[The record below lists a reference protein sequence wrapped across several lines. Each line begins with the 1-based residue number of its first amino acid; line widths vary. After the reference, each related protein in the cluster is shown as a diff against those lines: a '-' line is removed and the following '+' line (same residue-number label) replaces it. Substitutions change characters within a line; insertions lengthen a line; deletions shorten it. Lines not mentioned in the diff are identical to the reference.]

1 MRTPIYTSKKL
12 EKTIK
17 KIIRSDKSSENGI
30 LGKWNATIFYVERKK
45 CWLISNAK
53 TQYSLIIPDI
63 KSTDLN
69 SIEKIFKNSLYEQ
82 LKNDGIY
89 IEFDKLNELIGVIEF
104 YPTDND
110 RKTTG
115 FQNHKLENLEY
126 WKMDYGKYENMP
138 FLDLASGLNST
149 PIHLGKSKKM
159 DDFTKSTIEMKR
171 ILTD

>member
-17 KIIRSDKSSENGI
+17 KIIQPDKISETGI
-30 LGKWNATIFYVERKK
+30 LGKWNATIFYIERKK

-53 TQYSLIIPDI
+53 TQYSLILPDI

-69 SIEKIFKNSLYEQ
+69 TIEKIFINSLYEQ

-89 IEFDKLNELIGVIEF
+89 IEFDKLSELIGVIEF

-110 RKTTG
+110 RKTAG
-115 FQNHKLENLEY
+115 FQNHKLANLEC
-126 WKMDYGKYENMP
+126 WKIDYGKYENMP
-138 FLDLASGLNST
+138 FIDLASGLNSI
-149 PIHLGKSKKM
+149 PIHLGTSKKM

>member
-17 KIIRSDKSSENGI
+17 KIIQPDKISETGI
-30 LGKWNATIFYVERKK
+30 LGKWNATIFYIERKK

-53 TQYSLIIPDI
+53 TQYSLILPDI

-69 SIEKIFKNSLYEQ
+69 TIEKIFINSLYEQ

-89 IEFDKLNELIGVIEF
+89 IEFDKLSELIGVIEF

-110 RKTTG
+110 RKTAG
-115 FQNHKLENLEY
+115 FQNHKLANLEC
-126 WKMDYGKYENMP
+126 WKIDYGKYENMP
-138 FLDLASGLNST
+138 FIDLASGLNSI
-149 PIHLGKSKKM
+149 PIHLGTNKKI
-159 DDFTKSTIEMKR
+159 DNFTKSTIEMKR

>member
-17 KIIRSDKSSENGI
+17 KIIQPDKISETGI
-30 LGKWNATIFYVERKK
+30 LGKWNATLFYVERKK

-53 TQYSLIIPDI
+53 TQYSLILPDI

-69 SIEKIFKNSLYEQ
+69 TIEKIFINSLYEQ

-89 IEFDKLNELIGVIEF
+89 IEFDKLSELIGVIEF

-110 RKTTG
+110 RKTAG
-115 FQNHKLENLEY
+115 FQNHKLANLEC
-126 WKMDYGKYENMP
+126 WKIDYGKYENMP
-138 FLDLASGLNST
+138 FIDLASGLNSI
-149 PIHLGKSKKM
+149 PIHLGTSKKI

>member
-17 KIIRSDKSSENGI
+17 KIIQPDKISETGI

-53 TQYSLIIPDI
+53 TQYSLILPDI

-69 SIEKIFKNSLYEQ
+69 TIEKIFINSLYEQ

-89 IEFDKLNELIGVIEF
+89 IEFDKLSELIGVIEF

-110 RKTTG
+110 RKTAG
-115 FQNHKLENLEY
+115 FQNQKLANLEC
-126 WKMDYGKYENMP
+126 WEIDYGKYENMP
-138 FLDLASGLNST
+138 FIDLASGLNSI

>member
-17 KIIRSDKSSENGI
+17 KIIQTDKTSETGI
-30 LGKWNATIFYVERKK
+30 LGKWNATIFYVDRKK

-53 TQYSLIIPDI
+53 TQYCLILPDI

-69 SIEKIFKNSLYEQ
+69 TIEKKFKNSLYEQ

-89 IEFDKLNELIGVIEF
+89 IEFDKMSEMIGDIKF

-110 RKTTG
+110 RKTAG
-115 FQNHKLENLEY
+115 FQNNKLANLEC
-126 WKMDYGKYENMP
+126 WKIDYEKYENMP
-138 FLDLASGLNST
+138 FIDLASGLNST

-159 DDFTKSTIEMKR
+159 DDFTKSTIEIER
-171 ILTD
+171 ILTE